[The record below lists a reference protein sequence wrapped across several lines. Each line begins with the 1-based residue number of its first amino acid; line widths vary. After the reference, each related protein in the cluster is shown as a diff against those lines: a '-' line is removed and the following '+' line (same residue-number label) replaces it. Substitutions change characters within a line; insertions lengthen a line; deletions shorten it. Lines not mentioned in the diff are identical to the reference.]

1 MGTVMITGANR
12 GIGLELLK
20 QYAHDGWS
28 TIGTCRN
35 LASAEE
41 AQALAGSNDAV
52 ALRQLDV
59 SDSAAVS
66 ELAEDLHDLAID
78 VLILN
83 AGMMGTRSNQLG
95 AMEADD
101 FRRVLDVNVVAQ
113 AMCLQAFAPHVAAS
127 ERRVIVGM
135 GSFLG
140 SMGCNSDGGNYSYRA
155 SKAALHAIMVSAGH
169 DLREQ
174 GITSIVMHPGWVQT
188 DMGGPN
194 ATVDTPTAVRG
205 IRRVIEELTADDNGC
220 LFTYEGGTLPW

>member
-1 MGTVMITGANR
+1 MGTVMITGVNR
-12 GIGLELLK
+12 GIGFELLK
-20 QYAHDGWS
+20 QYAQDGWR

-35 LASAEE
+35 PASASE
-41 AQALAGSNDAV
+41 ANALAGSNDLV
-52 ALRQLDV
+52 ALHELDV
-59 SDSAAVS
+59 SDSTAVAGLAD
-66 ELAEDLHDLAID
+66 ELRDVAID

-83 AGMMGTRSNQLG
+83 AGMMGSRSNKLG
-95 AMEADD
+95 ELDADE

-113 AMCLQAFAPHVAAS
+113 AVCLQAFAPHVAAS
-127 ERRVIVGM
+127 GQRAIVGM

-155 SKAALHAIMVSAGH
+155 SKAALHAIMVSASH

-194 ATVDTPTAVRG
+194 ATVDTPTAVQG
-205 IRRVIEELTADDNGC
+205 IRRVIEGLTPADSGR
-220 LFTYEGGTLPW
+220 LLTYEGAELPW

>member
-20 QYAHDGWS
+20 QYAQDGWRA
-28 TIGTCRN
+28 IGTCRN
-35 LASAEE
+35 LASANE
-41 AQALAGSNDAV
+41 ANALAGNNALV
-52 ALRQLDV
+52 ALHELDV
-59 SDSAAVS
+59 SDSTAVAG
-66 ELAEDLHDLAID
+66 LADEVRDVAID

-83 AGMMGTRSNQLG
+83 AGMMGSHSNKLG
-95 AMEADD
+95 ELEADD

-127 ERRVIVGM
+127 EQRAIVGM

-140 SMGCNSDGGNYSYRA
+140 SMGCNSDGGSYSYRA
-155 SKAALHAIMVSAGH
+155 SKAALHAIMVSASH

-194 ATVDTPTAVRG
+194 ATVDTPTAVQG
-205 IRRVIEELTADDNGC
+205 IRRVIEGLTPADSGR
-220 LFTYEGGTLPW
+220 LLTYEGAELPW